1 VASYRLF
8 IKPSAVKEIES
19 IPTKKDRH
27 RVVVRIRSLSIDPR
41 PPGARKLSGAEKY
54 RVRQGR
60 YRIIY
65 EIEDDRL
72 IVLVVKVRQ
81 RKDAYR

>member
-1 VASYRLF
+1 MASYRLF

-65 EIEDDRL
+65 EIEDDCL

>member
-27 RVVVRIRSLSIDPR
+27 RVVVRIQSLSIDPR